1 MIKMIVFQVS
11 HLKKYYGAKLILD
24 DVNLT
29 IQEKEKIALVG
40 ANGAGKSTLLK
51 IMADLL
57 PADGGEIHKSSNLS
71 WAYLAQDSQL
81 DSQKT
86 IWEEMLT
93 AFSDIIELEAE
104 IAQVEQ
110 GLQGSS
116 DLAYYEKLSEK
127 FRYLG
132 GYDYKTVLS
141 RVLNGLRF
149 PSSTWEQPIHILSGG
164 QKTRLALAKQLLL
177 SPQLLILDE
186 PTNYLDLETLIWL
199 EQYLKSYPGAL
210 LIVSHDRYL
219 LDHITSITY
228 ELENSH
234 LQKYNG
240 NYSRFL
246 KLKKEQ
252 MEQQEKQYQ
261 QQKAEIARQQEFIQ
275 KNMVRASTTARAS
288 SRQKMLDKME
298 LVAKPLKTKKA
309 HFSFPALLDS
319 GHEVLTITNL
329 SIGYADKIVN
339 EKISAQ
345 ILKGSRVALVGS
357 NGIGKTTLLK
367 TLAGF
372 LLPLNG
378 RFKLG
383 VQVSLGYYEQEQKFF
398 HPDKTMLQEVWD
410 DFPACTELEIRSLL
424 AGFLLRGEDV
434 YKTMRDLS
442 GGEKARVALA
452 KLSLQKANFLLLDEP
467 TNHLDVYARE
477 ILEQALLNFA
487 GTILLISH
495 DRYFLQKMATE
506 VWELTP
512 NGVQVWEGNYDYYC
526 SHRNLEEKPLPNNLA
541 SETKNAYQ
549 QQKEAQRLKEKRFK
563 RIKYLEEIIQ
573 DSEKE
578 IEQLHQEMEQA
589 EVFTDLELLMQ
600 KNQRLEAVQAAL
612 EEAYTEWLELSD
624 SES

>member
-1 MIKMIVFQVS
+1 MIVFQVS
-11 HLKKYYGAKLILD
+11 HLKKYYGARLILD
-24 DVNLT
+24 EVNLT
-29 IQEKEKIALVG
+29 IQEREKIALVG

-57 PADGGEIHKSSNLS
+57 PSDGGEIHKSSGLS

-81 DSQKT
+81 DSRKT

-93 AFSDIIELEAE
+93 AFAEVLELEAE

-110 GLQGSS
+110 NLQGAS
-116 DLAYYEKLSEK
+116 DLAYYEKLSER

-132 GYDYKTVLS
+132 GYDYTTALS
-141 RVLNGLRF
+141 KVLNGLRF

-199 EQYLKSYPGAL
+199 EQYLKNYPGAL

-219 LDHITSITY
+219 LDQITNITY
-228 ELENSH
+228 ELENAH

-252 MEQQEKQYQ
+252 MEQQEKLYQ

-275 KNMVRASTTARAS
+275 KNMARASTTARAS

-298 LVAKPLKTKKA
+298 LAAKPLKTKKA
-309 HFSFPALLDS
+309 HFSFSTLLDS
-319 GHEVLTITNL
+319 GNEVLTAANL
-329 SIGYADKIVN
+329 SIGYADKIIN

-345 ILKGSRVALVGS
+345 ILKGSRVALVGP

-367 TLAGF
+367 TLAGY
-372 LLPLNG
+372 LLPLGG

-383 VQVSLGYYEQEQKFF
+383 VQVSVGYYEQEQKFL
-398 HPDKTMLQEVWD
+398 HLEKTMLQEVWD
-410 DFPACTELEIRSLL
+410 DFPACTELEIRNLL

-434 YKTMRDLS
+434 YKNMRDLS

-487 GTILLISH
+487 GTILFISH
-495 DRYFLQKMATE
+495 DRYFLQKIATE

-526 SHRNLEEKPLPNNLA
+526 THRNLEEKPLPNNLA

-549 QQKEAQRLKEKRFK
+549 QQKEAQRLREKRKK
-563 RIKYLEEIIQ
+563 RIEFLEKIIQ
-573 DSEKE
+573 DSEAE
-578 IEQLHQEMEQA
+578 IEQLHLEMEKS
-589 EVFTDLELLMQ
+589 EIFTDLELLMQ